1 MLSHFPSKVLITT
14 EMSVSR
20 LTRASGAT
28 AAAKAIAPQ
37 ARTEKTVEKR
47 ILAEVGK
54 RKFRKLESRE
64 LEPEC

>member
-1 MLSHFPSKVLITT
+1 
-14 EMSVSR
+14 MSLLAR

-47 ILAEVGK
+47 ILTERLRMEEG
-54 RKFRKLESRE
+54 FLE
-64 LEPEC
+64 LEVRAREE